1 MAKTIPQL
9 TDATTVGASD
19 EMIIQQSGI
28 TKRATI
34 NELKTQVAALGA
46 NDITVSGADRA
57 ITNTGNFALAFGTNN
72 TERAR
77 ITSGGSLLVGVTS
90 VPTDGTVNGTA
101 IEAQYAGD
109 KCSIISAEDI
119 SSTSYRAVFLNS
131 NGLVGTIVTSGSSTS
146 FNTSSD
152 YRLKHDVQPM
162 TGALAKV
169 AQLNPVT
176 FKWNAD
182 NSSGQGFIAHE
193 LQAVVPECVSG
204 EKDAVNADGSI
215 KAQGVDASFLIAT
228 LVAAIQE
235 LAAKVEALEN
245 ANA

>member
-1 MAKTIPQL
+1 
-9 TDATTVGASD
+9 
-19 EMIIQQSGI
+19 
-28 TKRATI
+28 
-34 NELKTQVAALGA
+34 
-46 NDITVSGADRA
+46 
-57 ITNTGNFALAFGTNN
+57 
-72 TERAR
+72 
-77 ITSGGSLLVGVTS
+77 
-90 VPTDGTVNGTA
+90 
-101 IEAQYAGD
+101 
-109 KCSIISAEDI
+109 
-119 SSTSYRAVFLNS
+119 
-131 NGLVGTIVTSGSSTS
+131 
-146 FNTSSD
+146 
-152 YRLKHDVQPM
+152 M